1 MKWQIIVKMKK
12 YIKFINTWLI
22 DITNLLTNVFV
33 FAVICGLL
41 FNDPFG
47 VINTIS
53 TLISNVG
60 EKGLAGFISLAI
72 IILIYRRQDENNH
85 EFGWYSNSQSIR

>member
-1 MKWQIIVKMKK
+1 MKK
-12 YIKFINTWLI
+12 YTKKKKTKTINVLSFINKWLI
-22 DITNLLTNVFV
+22 DITNLLTNIFV

-72 IILIYRRQDENNH
+72 IILIYRR
-85 EFGWYSNSQSIR
+85 

>member
-1 MKWQIIVKMKK
+1 MKK
-12 YIKFINTWLI
+12 IIKKINKWLI

-60 EKGLAGFISLAI
+60 EKGLAGFISLTI
-72 IILIYRRQDENNH
+72 IILIYRR
-85 EFGWYSNSQSIR
+85 

>member
-1 MKWQIIVKMKK
+1 MKK
-12 YIKFINTWLI
+12 YLKVINKWLI
-22 DITNLLTNVFV
+22 DITQLLTNVFV

-53 TLISNVG
+53 VLISNVG
-60 EKGLAGFISLAI
+60 EKGLAGFISLTI
-72 IILIYRRQDENNH
+72 IILMYRR
-85 EFGWYSNSQSIR
+85 

>member
-1 MKWQIIVKMKK
+1 MKK
-12 YIKFINTWLI
+12 IIKKINKWLI
-22 DITNLLTNVFV
+22 TFTDLLTNVFV

-60 EKGLAGFISLAI
+60 ERGLAGFISLTI
-72 IILIYRRQDENNH
+72 IILIYRR
-85 EFGWYSNSQSIR
+85 

>member
-1 MKWQIIVKMKK
+1 MKK
-12 YIKFINTWLI
+12 IINKINKWLI
-22 DITNLLTNVFV
+22 TFTDLLTNVFV

-60 EKGLAGFISLAI
+60 EKGLAGFISLTI
-72 IILIYRRQDENNH
+72 IILIYRRQYENND
-85 EFGWYSNSQSIR
+85 EFGWY

>member
-1 MKWQIIVKMKK
+1 MKK
-12 YIKFINTWLI
+12 IIKKINKWLI
-22 DITNLLTNVFV
+22 TFTDLLTNVFV

-60 EKGLAGFISLAI
+60 ERGLAGFISLAI
-72 IILIYRRQDENNH
+72 IILIYRR
-85 EFGWYSNSQSIR
+85 

>member
-1 MKWQIIVKMKK
+1 MKK
-12 YIKFINTWLI
+12 IIKYINNWLTTFT
-22 DITNLLTNVFV
+22 DLLTNVFV

-60 EKGLAGFISLAI
+60 ERGLAGFISLTI
-72 IILIYRRQDENNH
+72 IILIYRR
-85 EFGWYSNSQSIR
+85 

>member
-1 MKWQIIVKMKK
+1 MKK
-12 YIKFINTWLI
+12 IMNKLNKWLI
-22 DITNLLTNVFV
+22 DITEVLKNVLV

-47 VINTIS
+47 IINTIS
-53 TLISNVG
+53 NLISNVD

-72 IILIYRRQDENNH
+72 IVLIYRR
-85 EFGWYSNSQSIR
+85 

>member
-1 MKWQIIVKMKK
+1 MKK
-12 YIKFINTWLI
+12 IIKKINKWLI

-33 FAVICGLL
+33 FALICGLL

-60 EKGLAGFISLAI
+60 EKGLAGFISLTI
-72 IILIYRRQDENNH
+72 IILIYRR
-85 EFGWYSNSQSIR
+85 

>member
-1 MKWQIIVKMKK
+1 MKK
-12 YIKFINTWLI
+12 IINKLNKWLI
-22 DITNLLTNVFV
+22 DTTQLLTNVFV

-53 TLISNVG
+53 VLISNVG
-60 EKGLAGFISLAI
+60 EKGLAGFISLTI
-72 IILIYRRQDENNH
+72 IILMYRR
-85 EFGWYSNSQSIR
+85 

>member
-1 MKWQIIVKMKK
+1 MKK
-12 YIKFINTWLI
+12 IINKLNKWLI
-22 DITNLLTNVFV
+22 SITELLKNVLV

-47 VINTIS
+47 IINTIGN
-53 TLISNVG
+53 LISNVD

-72 IILIYRRQDENNH
+72 IVLIYRR
-85 EFGWYSNSQSIR
+85 